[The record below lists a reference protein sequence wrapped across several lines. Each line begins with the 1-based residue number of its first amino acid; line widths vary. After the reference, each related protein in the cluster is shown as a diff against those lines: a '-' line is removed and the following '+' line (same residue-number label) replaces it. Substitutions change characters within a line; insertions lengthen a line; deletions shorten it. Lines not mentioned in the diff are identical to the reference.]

1 MKTFQELQTDI
12 QNTVFDTTAASLAIF
27 KARINEG
34 RREVARLTDG
44 VFLNKTYNFFTNA
57 NQQFYGIPNDVDKIR
72 DIGTYVGTLRYVP
85 KECSSKRD
93 WDILNQYQYKSDY
106 STDYFIDN
114 NISDPLLGNGTL
126 TTVGTAATLTGGLT
140 SQFSVGDT
148 IVVSSGTQSGENTTV
163 TVIGTTTTFT
173 LNSAFTTDVTNAQ
186 YLILKSSVT
195 GMQLGL
201 FPRPVNVRNVIVAYK
216 QKLIDLYAD
225 DYTTGTIVS
234 IANGGTA
241 LVGSGTT
248 WTKQME
254 GRIIRI
260 TATNSANTGDQADY
274 VIQTYN
280 SATSLTLAR
289 PYQGNTISA
298 GAATYRIGQP
308 LTIPEAYE
316 NILLDYVCMWF
327 YRRLQ
332 DTLNAQIYEKA
343 FYDKIQQIKADYTN
357 QSDYFVLDD
366 GIWKTP
372 YINPNLLINY

>member
-1 MKTFQELQTDI
+1 L
-12 QNTVFDTTAASLAIF
+12 
-27 KARINEG
+27 R
-34 RREVARLTDG
+34 VARLTDG
-44 VFLNKTYNFFTNA
+44 VFLNKTYNFFTNS

-106 STDYFIDN
+106 TTDYFIDN
-114 NISDPLLGNGTL
+114 NIADPLLGNGTL
-126 TTVGTAATLTGGLT
+126 STVGTAATLTSGLS
-140 SQFSVGDT
+140 SQLAVGDT
-148 IVVSSGTQSGENTTV
+148 IVVSSGTLSGENTTV
-163 TVIGTTTTFT
+163 TAIGGSTTFT
-173 LNSAFTTDVTNAQ
+173 LNSAFTSDVTNVQ

-216 QKLIDLYAD
+216 QKLIDLYAN
-225 DYTTGTIVS
+225 DYSTGTIVS

-254 GRIIRI
+254 GRIVRI
-260 TATNSANTGDQADY
+260 TATDAANTGDQTDY

-280 SATSLTLAR
+280 STTSLTLAR

-298 GAATYRIGQP
+298 GSATYRIGQP
-308 LTIPEAYE
+308 LSIPEAYE
-316 NILLDYVCMWF
+316 NILLDYACMWF

-332 DTLNAQIYEKA
+332 DTNNAQLYEKA
-343 FYDKIQQIKADYTN
+343 FYDKIQQIKSDYTN